1 MAGGIREWV
10 LNLEPSES
18 VVGDFGRG
26 SRGLKSVGI
35 GIGSAPGLLRNP
47 RIGTFLAIAVG
58 SIAGVAAALAG
69 PTAGLLII
77 AGVLASFAAVS
88 VAVRMPG
95 VLLATYLL
103 IPFYKGAVQPYA
115 PIDITVLLALLNSL
129 QIIAVVLDRRP
140 RSISRTG
147 IALWVGVACLVLA
160 GVTYAP
166 DQNVALIR
174 AANYWGLV
182 FVPLLPAAW
191 RVTSDP
197 RFVRQFLWTFF
208 GMSALTV
215 VLGLFLLSSSARL
228 VVLGM
233 DTIQTADAALLVPIV
248 GITFVLRDQSLVLR
262 GATLVL
268 IPAAILVALASGS
281 RGPLLALVALGAL
294 AMIRIIVRPQSVDW
308 RLAGSVAGLALASIV
323 LVSLA
328 AAALPAA
335 STERFSLIGDVLEG
349 GLSGA
354 SDPSGATRLTLYS
367 LAVSFM
373 EEQPI
378 LGVGTSGFQSLSP
391 RFLPA
396 LSGVYPQNALLPF
409 YPHNAL
415 LQFGAEYGLVGVV
428 LFVAIVLL
436 ALTRRVPRGGPWT
449 ALQVAFLFFL
459 LEAMIS
465 GNILEDRMTWGLLL
479 LLLLVDMP
487 RVAQVPD
494 DLAATPIGGPAR
506 RLAV

>member
-1 MAGGIREWV
+1 VDFVIWSLGGGV
-10 LNLEPSES
+10 
-18 VVGDFGRG
+18 
-26 SRGLKSVGI
+26 
-35 GIGSAPGLLRNP
+35 
-47 RIGTFLAIAVG
+47 RIPWRWTFLAVAVG
-58 SIAGVAAALAG
+58 LIAGLAAALVG
-69 PTAGLLII
+69 PTAGLFLVV
-77 AGVLASFAAVS
+77 GVPASLAAVT

-95 VLLATYLL
+95 VLLAAYLL
-103 IPFYKGAVQPYA
+103 VPFYKGAVQAYVPV
-115 PIDITVLLALLNSL
+115 DITVLLALLNGL
-129 QIIAVVLDRRP
+129 QVIPAVLDHRP
-140 RSISRTG
+140 RSISRAG

-174 AANYWGLV
+174 AANYWALV

-197 RFVRQFLWTFF
+197 RFVRQLLWTFF
-208 GMSALTV
+208 SMSALTV

-233 DTIQTADAALLVPIV
+233 DTIQTADAALLVPIL
-248 GITFVLRDQSLVLR
+248 GITFVLRDRSLVLR

-294 AMIRIIVRPQSVDW
+294 AMIRIVVRPRSVDW
-308 RLAGSVAGLALASIV
+308 RLAGSVAGLALASTI

-328 AAALPAA
+328 AVALPAA
-335 STERFSLIGDVLEG
+335 STERISRIGNVLEG

-367 LAVSFM
+367 LALSFL
-373 EEQPI
+373 EQQPI

-396 LSGVYPQNALLPF
+396 LSAVYPQNALLPL

-415 LQFGAEYGLVGVV
+415 LQFGAEYGLVGVA

-436 ALTRRVPRGGPWT
+436 ALTRRVPRESSWT

-479 LLLLVDMP
+479 LLLLVNMP
-487 RVAQVPD
+487 RVVQVPD
-494 DLAATPIGGPAR
+494 DLAATPSAGKPGDWPSR
-506 RLAV
+506 